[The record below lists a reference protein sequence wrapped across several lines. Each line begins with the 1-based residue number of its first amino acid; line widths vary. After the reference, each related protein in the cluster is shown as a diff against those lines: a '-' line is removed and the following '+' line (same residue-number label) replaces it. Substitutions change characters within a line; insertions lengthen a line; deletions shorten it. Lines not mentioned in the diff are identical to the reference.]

1 MSGAPVF
8 APIREESTFGDKPTE
23 FKLVVIGINAG
34 HVPTEGSDGIIS
46 QFVNSTALLEMLAE
60 QGSSRAKLKLE
71 LEHNF
76 ASSIRESD

>member
-46 QFVNSTALLEMLAE
+46 QFVNSTALARDAGRTGIK
-60 QGSSRAKLKLE
+60 QGKAQTRTRA
-71 LEHNF
+71 
-76 ASSIRESD
+76 